1 MKYGKYLEQKA
12 RPEWRQHYLDYK
24 GLKDLIKESVAEAE
38 SGVVSYSPRQTSLT
52 VVKGGLGLLSCW
64 FLLVACATLA
74 PPQVARS
81 KRPLPRSAS
90 SLHLRRR
97 CGGLDCV

>member
-52 VVKGGLGLLSCW
+52 VVKGMGGGGE
-64 FLLVACATLA
+64 
-74 PPQVARS
+74 QV
-81 KRPLPRSAS
+81 PN
-90 SLHLRRR
+90 RRNWHANP
-97 CGGLDCV
+97 C